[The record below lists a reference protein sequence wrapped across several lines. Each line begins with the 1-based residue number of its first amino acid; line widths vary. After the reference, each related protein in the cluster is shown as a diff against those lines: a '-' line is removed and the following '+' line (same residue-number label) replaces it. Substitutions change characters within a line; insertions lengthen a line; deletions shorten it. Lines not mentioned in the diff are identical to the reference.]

1 MSRYSRP
8 PNTSLYIRNI
18 PDGTSWYYV
27 PTAHSLMSST
37 HCLAGL
43 PLILDPITVPNLWC
57 CSVLGFWP
65 HPDLLHISPA
75 QVWKA
80 YSAETTTI
88 ALMRSTLF
96 LVVMFLAFHILS
108 NLISALVAAPILV
121 SDCTPQKLLT
131 AQAILINRCS
141 VGKPE
146 DVRSL
151 FGKYGPI
158 TDVYVP
164 LDYYTRR
171 PRGFAYKPF
180 SICLYNFMSLNSITF
195 EDVRDAEDA
204 MYGLDR
210 TRFFGRE
217 LEIEFAQ
224 GDRKCKEFDIMIVT
238 PNSCRLKR
246 PPHNNERFFFQNWEY
261 ALDSQAKLFACSTS
275 TCSTQLSSPFGP

>member
-18 PDGTSWYYV
+18 PDGT
-27 PTAHSLMSST
+27 
-37 HCLAGL
+37 
-43 PLILDPITVPNLWC
+43 
-57 CSVLGFWP
+57 
-65 HPDLLHISPA
+65 
-75 QVWKA
+75 
-80 YSAETTTI
+80 
-88 ALMRSTLF
+88 R
-96 LVVMFLAFHILS
+96 
-108 NLISALVAAPILV
+108 
-121 SDCTPQKLLT
+121 
-131 AQAILINRCS
+131 
-141 VGKPE
+141 PE

-224 GDRKCKEFDIMIVT
+224 GDRKCKY
-238 PNSCRLKR
+238 
-246 PPHNNERFFFQNWEY
+246 NE
-261 ALDSQAKLFACSTS
+261 
-275 TCSTQLSSPFGP
+275 